1 MMIWRVSYSLDVYL
15 NIEMMGAEEEMKLW
29 VKEFIAEVDRIEA
42 FYMKHCEEYRQ
53 EYENL
58 NSRYILKKNDK
69 DDLPNTNVNS
79 NNMI

>member
-1 MMIWRVSYSLDVYL
+1 
-15 NIEMMGAEEEMKLW
+15 MMGAEEEMKLW

-42 FYMKHCEEYRQ
+42 FYMKHYEEYRQ